1 VEGQKCYDL
10 ALDTNEVG
18 PSPRFGYPGC
28 PGKLA
33 LGSGHAKKE
42 ACFAGSKLVRSL
54 NLTNSLLCFSL
65 RTVVELLKAGG
76 QFALLAMK
84 RSLNFG
90 SIFREKG
97 VDQTPPPSGQTDQAA
112 LAQRL
117 LGRPIKLAKGDLEPV
132 SKDSPPVDWDMV
144 GGLVTIQGEAIDGML
159 DGRARV
165 KASHLKSLVPSPV
178 AADTPDQ
185 SEYFVSLPA
194 LIPQI
199 QDLLGT
205 GDPEVGP
212 EAEYE
217 TPFTVLAR
225 QDGIRFSRQNNPQK
239 KEAPREQPTGDL
251 VQPLPKS
258 VAASEEDLNAQEPE
272 HREKREKKRSS
283 EPENAEPPNLTLKPS
298 RSAPAGPADHAEP
311 PTNPLDAEDKKTQDE
326 MRHDE
331 PEQREPKNV
340 AASQIKLFEMRT
352 EEDPFAGEPAVAPL
366 ASQHWDGDSSRAG
379 RGTGWLQEIFMTSE
393 PLDGRRV
400 ASLFRQFPGITGALI
415 LLEGGAVLGGQLPES
430 LNMEAA
436 LQAPEALAGF
446 LRFIFALENRFVS
459 PRFVTV
465 TSSNTISLVSVG
477 QVVLLVSHQGRK
489 LPPGLARRL
498 TETAEALDLIYGK
511 Y

>member
-1 VEGQKCYDL
+1 
-10 ALDTNEVG
+10 
-18 PSPRFGYPGC
+18 
-28 PGKLA
+28 
-33 LGSGHAKKE
+33 
-42 ACFAGSKLVRSL
+42 
-54 NLTNSLLCFSL
+54 
-65 RTVVELLKAGG
+65 
-76 QFALLAMK
+76 MK

-97 VDQTPPPSGQTDQAA
+97 ADQTPPPSAQTDQAA

-117 LGRPIKLAKGDLEPV
+117 LGRPIKLTSGDLKPV
-132 SKDSPPVDWDMV
+132 SKDSPPLDWDMV
-144 GGLVTIQGEAIDGML
+144 GGQITILGEAIDGML

-165 KASHLKSLVPSPV
+165 RASHLKSLVPSPL

-205 GDPEVGP
+205 GEPEAGP

-225 QDGIRFSRQNNPQK
+225 QDGIRLARQNNPQK
-239 KEAPREQPTGDL
+239 KEEPSAQSTGAL
-251 VQPLPKS
+251 VQPLPEN
-258 VAASEEDLNAQEPE
+258 VAAPEVGPNAQKAED
-272 HREKREKKRSS
+272 RETREMKRS
-283 EPENAEPPNLTLKPS
+283 PDPANAEPPNLTLRPV
-298 RSAPAGPADHAEP
+298 RSAPARPRDTEP
-311 PTNPLDAEDKKTQDE
+311 PTNPMDAEDKKTQDE
-326 MRHDE
+326 MRRDE
-331 PEQREPKNV
+331 PGQGEAKIV

-352 EEDPFAGEPAVAPL
+352 EEDAFSGEPAVAPL
-366 ASQHWDGDSSRAG
+366 ASANWEGDSSRAG

-400 ASLFRQFPGITGALI
+400 ASLLRQFPGVTGALI

-430 LNMEAA
+430 LNTEAA

-446 LRFIFALENRFVS
+446 LRFIFALENRIVS

-477 QVVLLVSHQGRK
+477 QVVLLVSHHGRK

-511 Y
+511 

>member
-1 VEGQKCYDL
+1 
-10 ALDTNEVG
+10 
-18 PSPRFGYPGC
+18 
-28 PGKLA
+28 
-33 LGSGHAKKE
+33 
-42 ACFAGSKLVRSL
+42 
-54 NLTNSLLCFSL
+54 
-65 RTVVELLKAGG
+65 
-76 QFALLAMK
+76 MK
-84 RSLNFG
+84 RSINFG

-97 VDQTPPPSGQTDQAA
+97 ADQTPRPNSQTDQAA

-117 LGRPIKLAKGDLEPV
+117 VGRPIKLAKGDLKPV
-132 SKDSPPVDWDMV
+132 SKDSPPVDWDTV
-144 GGLVTIQGEAIDGML
+144 GGHVTILGEAIDGML
-159 DGRARV
+159 EGRARV
-165 KASHLKSLVPSPV
+165 RASHLKSLVPSPL

-205 GDPEVGP
+205 GEPEVGP
-212 EAEYE
+212 EPEYE
-217 TPFTVLAR
+217 TPFTLLAR
-225 QDGIRFSRQNNPQK
+225 QDGIRFGRQNNPQK
-239 KEAPREQPTGDL
+239 KEEPREQSTGDL
-251 VQPLPKS
+251 AQPLPGQ
-258 VAASEEDLNAQEPE
+258 VAAPQEGLNAQEPE
-272 HREKREKKRSS
+272 HTEETEMKRS
-283 EPENAEPPNLTLKPS
+283 PDLENAEPPNLTLRPLPS
-298 RSAPAGPADHAEP
+298 AARPGDAEP
-311 PTNPLDAEDKKTQDE
+311 PTHPLDAEDKITQE
-326 MRHDE
+326 AIRHGQ

-352 EEDPFAGEPAVAPL
+352 EEDPFADEPAVAAF
-366 ASQHWDGDSSRAG
+366 ASPNWEGDSSRVG

-400 ASLFRQFPGITGALI
+400 ASLLRQFPGVTGALI
-415 LLEGGAVLGGQLPES
+415 LLEGGAVLGGQLLES

-446 LRFIFALENRFVS
+446 LRFIFALENRLVS

-465 TSSNTISLVSVG
+465 TSSDTISLVSVG

-511 Y
+511 S